1 MKVIDPAGSHAW
13 CTILAGMK
21 LNELGPPIPFGWPPR
36 KSIANIMAKIVDS
49 EIMQIHYREP
59 VLVIGREPLVAG
71 TIVLRNYLRARK
83 RYEKQLRWNSLT
95 SRLRLFGR
103 TSAKK

>member
-1 MKVIDPAGSHAW
+1 MLVQEMTLTLGLFSFGFSLFWRAWASHRW
-13 CTILAGMK
+13 R
-21 LNELGPPIPFGWPPR
+21 PR
-36 KSIANIMAKIVDS
+36 KSVANIMAKIVDS

-71 TIVLRNYLRARK
+71 TIVFRNNLRARK

-95 SRLRLFGR
+95 SRLRRFGR
-103 TSAKK
+103 TGAK

>member
-1 MKVIDPAGSHAW
+1 LGS
-13 CTILAGMK
+13 TK
-21 LNELGPPIPFGWPPR
+21 TV
-36 KSIANIMAKIVDS
+36 ANTMAKIVDF
-49 EIMQIHYREP
+49 EIMHIRNREP

-83 RYEKQLRWNSLT
+83 RHEKQLRWNALT

-103 TSAKK
+103 TGAKKQYS

>member
-1 MKVIDPAGSHAW
+1 
-13 CTILAGMK
+13 
-21 LNELGPPIPFGWPPR
+21 
-36 KSIANIMAKIVDS
+36 MAKIVDS

-71 TIVLRNYLRARK
+71 TIVHRNYLRARK
-83 RYEKQLRWNSLT
+83 RYEKQLRWNALT